1 MAIIKKRD
9 NTFWQRCGETENLIH
24 CWWEYKNRAAT
35 VENSLTI
42 NLLTQQLYS
51 SVPKET
57 ENTCPHKNLKIFIA
71 TLFIKAKKWKPH
83 KCSSD

>member
-1 MAIIKKRD
+1 MAIIKKKD

-24 CWWEYKNRAAT
+24 CWWECKNRAAT

-42 NLLTQQLYS
+42 NLLNQQLYS

-57 ENTCPHKNLKIFIA
+57 ENTCPHKNLNKNIHSNI
-71 TLFIKAKKWKPH
+71 IH
-83 KCSSD
+83 KSQEMETT

>member
-1 MAIIKKRD
+1 MAIIKKKD

-24 CWWEYKNRAAT
+24 CWWECKNRAAT

-57 ENTCPHKNLKIFIA
+57 ENTCPHKNLNKNIHSNIIHNSQEME
-71 TLFIKAKKWKPH
+71 TT
-83 KCSSD
+83 